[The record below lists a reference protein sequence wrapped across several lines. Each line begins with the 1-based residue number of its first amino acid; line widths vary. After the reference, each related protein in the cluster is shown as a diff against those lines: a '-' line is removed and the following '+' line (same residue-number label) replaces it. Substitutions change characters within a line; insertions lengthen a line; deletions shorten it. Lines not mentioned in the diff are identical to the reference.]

1 MDRGARGRAHGGGSR
16 EVSPRPEPDR
26 RLSPTDPAGAPDP
39 SGGLLGPSADAV
51 FTALA
56 DRTRRQILVRLAE
69 TPDDA
74 GAVARDLGLSR
85 QAVAKQ
91 LRILETAGMVDA
103 QRVSARRV
111 HSVEP
116 SRILAV
122 SDLLGT
128 VGGGWDRR
136 LARIK
141 ELAEAGEGPDRGEEP
156 PRR

>member
-1 MDRGARGRAHGGGSR
+1 M
-16 EVSPRPEPDR
+16 SPRPEPDSG
-26 RLSPTDPAGAPDP
+26 LLPTDPVTVPDP
-39 SGGLLGPSADAV
+39 SGGLLGPGADAV

-56 DRTRRQILVRLAE
+56 DHTRRQILVRLAE
-69 TPDDA
+69 KPDDA

-91 LRILETAGMVDA
+91 LRILETAGMVGA

-128 VGGGWDRR
+128 VGGGWGRR

-141 ELAEAGEGPDRGEEP
+141 ELAEAGEGPGRGEEP

>member
-1 MDRGARGRAHGGGSR
+1 M
-16 EVSPRPEPDR
+16 SPRPEPDSG
-26 RLSPTDPAGAPDP
+26 LLPTDPVTVPDP
-39 SGGLLGPSADAV
+39 SGGLLGPGADAV

-69 TPDDA
+69 KPDDA

-91 LRILETAGMVDA
+91 LRILETAGMVGA

-116 SRILAV
+116 SRILEV

-128 VGGGWDRR
+128 VGGGWGRR

-141 ELAEAGEGPDRGEEP
+141 ELAEAGEGPGRGEEP